1 MECAPDLFPPESAA
15 GQRLASW
22 YTPGRV
28 DGFGD
33 RLLMF
38 DHGDTDGLELLRFH
52 PTLGAMPGFEQAL
65 RSRVERLAT
74 LRSPAFATIRAVE
87 RLESEASL
95 ALVSIH
101 TPGRPFSALFEQS
114 RAARRVEPAFV
125 TWMVREAIAA
135 LTTLHRAGG
144 DVGHGALNAERMII
158 TPEGHL
164 KIVEH
169 VLGAALAHL
178 NLTPAQLW
186 SRFSLVVPTHGS
198 PICRFD
204 PRTDV
209 FQIGVLALS
218 MLIGRRIN
226 PNDVPQLGQLVEKW
240 SEAAS
245 ARGAQTQPLRR
256 WLEMAL
262 QLLPGNAGYATA
274 VEAYRD
280 LRQLPSPPESSG
292 LSLLQAMHPPAGA
305 SLDSPDGDVLENEL
319 PGSTPPLLPAA
330 AGSRSKWQSGVPVW
344 MAIVLTAIAVSEAA
358 LGLMLWRSS
367 GGRGVALLA
376 VDGSEAGTGPAGVDP
391 SPTSTT
397 GDPRRR
403 DIELPR
409 PRRALPRSGGLRLVS
424 PIDLHVLEGDRLL
437 GTTGG
442 GTIVASVGTHD
453 FELVN
458 TALGI
463 HLRQTVTFRPGQ
475 VTQLSLE
482 IPRGRISVSADP
494 WAEVLID
501 NESIGETPLANVDVA
516 LGQHAIVFRHP
527 EYGERHESVVVR
539 ADVDAHVSATFEG
552 SLASEPAS
560 P

>member
-1 MECAPDLFPPESAA
+1 MECVADPYPPESAPTE
-15 GQRLASW
+15 RLASW

-38 DHGDTDGLELLRFH
+38 DHGDTDGLELLRFQ
-52 PTLGAMPGFEQAL
+52 PTLGGMPGFEEAL
-65 RSRVERLAT
+65 RSRVERLAR

-87 RLESEASL
+87 RLESETSL

-101 TPGRPFSALFEQS
+101 TPGRPVSAFFEQPRS
-114 RAARRVEPAFV
+114 ARKVDPLFV

-135 LTTLHRAGG
+135 LTTLHGAGA
-144 DVGHGALNAERMII
+144 DVAHGALNAERVLV

-169 VLGAALAHL
+169 VLGAALTHL
-178 NLTPAQLW
+178 NLTPAQAW
-186 SRFSLVVPTHGS
+186 TRFGLLVPPHGA
-198 PICRFD
+198 PLCRFD
-204 PRTDV
+204 ARTDV

-218 MLIGRRIN
+218 MLVGRRITA
-226 PNDVPQLGQLVEKW
+226 DHLPQLRQVLDKW
-240 SEAAS
+240 SEAAT
-245 ARGAQTQPLRR
+245 ARGVPAQPLRA

-262 QLLPGNAGYATA
+262 QLAPGNAGYADA
-274 VEAYRD
+274 AGAYRD
-280 LRQLPSPPESSG
+280 LRKLPSPPESSG
-292 LSLLQAMHPPAGA
+292 MDILRALNSPSDAAIVAPESPFERDLLEDVFSGDAAPA
-305 SLDSPDGDVLENEL
+305 
-319 PGSTPPLLPAA
+319 LLPAA
-330 AGSRSKWQSGVPVW
+330 VPAARSRWQAGVPVW

-367 GGRGVALLA
+367 GGVSLLA
-376 VDGSEAGTGPAGVDP
+376 ADSSETGTGPAGVASTP
-391 SPTSTT
+391 SALTSEA
-397 GDPRRR
+397 RRR

-409 PRRALPRSGGLRLVS
+409 PRRAIPRSGGLRLVS

-437 GTTGG
+437 GTTSG

-463 HLRQTVTFRPGQ
+463 HLHQTVTFRPGQ

-482 IPRGRISVSADP
+482 IPRGRISVNADP

-539 ADVDAHVSATFEG
+539 ADVDAIVNASFEQ
-552 SLASEPAS
+552 
-560 P
+560 

>member
-1 MECAPDLFPPESAA
+1 MECAPDLFPSESAPT
-15 GQRLASW
+15 QERLASW

-52 PTLGAMPGFEQAL
+52 PTLGAVPGFEAAL
-65 RSRVERLAT
+65 RSRVERLAR

-87 RLESEASL
+87 RLESEAAL

-101 TPGRPFSALFEQS
+101 TPGRPLSALFEQPRS
-114 RAARRVEPAFV
+114 ARSIDPQFV
-125 TWMVREAIAA
+125 AWTVREAIAA
-135 LTTLHRAGG
+135 LTTLHGAGAEIA
-144 DVGHGALNAERMII
+144 HGALSAERVIL

-169 VLGAALAHL
+169 VLAAGLTHL

-186 SRFSLVVPTHGS
+186 TRFSLVVPPNGS

-204 PRTDV
+204 ARTDV
-209 FQIGVLALS
+209 FQMGVLALS
-218 MLIGRRIN
+218 MLIGRRIT
-226 PNDVPQLGQLVEKW
+226 PTHFPQLRQVVDKW
-240 SEAAS
+240 SDAAS
-245 ARGAQTQPLRR
+245 ARGVQAQPLRH

-262 QLLPGNAGYATA
+262 QLAPGNAGYATA
-274 VEAYRD
+274 AEAYRD
-280 LRQLPSPPESSG
+280 LRKLPSPPESSG
-292 LSLLQAMHPPAGA
+292 LGLLQAINAPADASAA
-305 SLDSPDGDVLENEL
+305 SLEPSTEGDALDDLFV
-319 PGSTPPLLPAA
+319 TKTTQLLPAA
-330 AGSRSKWQSGVPVW
+330 GQPSRPRWQAGVPVW

-358 LGLMLWRSS
+358 LGMMLWRSS
-367 GGRGVALLA
+367 GARGVALLA
-376 VDGSEAGTGPAGVDP
+376 ADSSETGTATAGVDP
-391 SPTSTT
+391 ASPVTT
-397 GDPRRR
+397 DSRRR

-409 PRRALPRSGGLRLVS
+409 PRRVIPRSGGLRLLS

-437 GTTGG
+437 GTTSGG
-442 GTIVASVGTHD
+442 AIVASVGTHD
-453 FELVN
+453 LELVN

-475 VTQLSLE
+475 VTNVSVE
-482 IPRGRISVSADP
+482 MPRGRISVNADP
-494 WAEVLID
+494 WAEVWID

-527 EYGERHESVVVR
+527 AYGERHESVVVR
-539 ADVDAHVSATFEG
+539 ADVDTYVSANFER
-552 SLASEPAS
+552 
-560 P
+560 